1 MQQGKQRRLS
11 QGVIDGA
18 QTANSFIY
26 YDGGGPSFPCFE
38 KIASEIATS
47 VEIACLHRRGQIL
60 GLAHRVP

>member
-1 MQQGKQRRLS
+1 MARNGEFFYL
-11 QGVIDGA
+11 
-18 QTANSFIY
+18 
-26 YDGGGPSFPCFE
+26 YDGGRPSFPCFE